1 MSPSLSRRDLLLGT
15 AAAGLAEGLPAQSF
29 AQAQISRGASRPGK
43 PNVIVIVIDTLR
55 RDHIGIHGND
65 WIETP
70 NLDALGRQSLRFSRA
85 VPEAMP
91 TIPARRSI
99 HSGHRTFPFRNWER
113 RSGNETS
120 VWGWQHIPD
129 DQPTLAEHMRG
140 AGYATLL
147 VSDAP
152 HEFKPSMNFTRGFT
166 SVQWIRG
173 QEGDD
178 YQPFWT
184 IPGYNLERYMYRSAG
199 GEELT
204 SKSENLPLIREL
216 RQYLANNAGRR
227 SEEDYLAPR
236 VFRSAAQVLE
246 NIPRDQPF
254 FLVVDSFDPHEPW
267 DVPRGYVDLYG
278 DPDYDQPERVSPSYG
293 SGDYLTEEQLERMRV
308 LYAAEVTMV
317 DRWLGFFLKQVDKSG
332 LMESSLIMLVSDHG
346 MALGE
351 HGAVGKPSFALW
363 PEMTDV
369 PLFVCHPDGKGA
381 DQESGYFGST
391 HDIAPTVLD
400 FAGIEQKKKMDGNSL
415 LPILEGK
422 TPELPR
428 EHFTSGLNNYVW
440 VSDKRYAMIA
450 KNDGTDAK
458 LYDIQ
463 EDPSQTRDI
472 AQENPD
478 VVKRLFDLVL
488 EDAGGEALP
497 QYG

>member
-15 AAAGLAEGLPAQSF
+15 ATASLAEGLPAQSF
-29 AQAQISRGASRPGK
+29 AQAEISRGASRPGK

-55 RDHIGIHGND
+55 RDHIGIYGND

-216 RQYLANNAGRR
+216 RQYLANNAGAGARKTILLR
-227 SEEDYLAPR
+227 AS
-236 VFRSAAQVLE
+236 SAAP
-246 NIPRDQPF
+246 PRCWKI
-254 FLVVDSFDPHEPW
+254 S
-267 DVPRGYVDLYG
+267 RAT
-278 DPDYDQPERVSPSYG
+278 SPSLSWSIPSIRTSRG
-293 SGDYLTEEQLERMRV
+293 TCRAAMSISTAIRTTTSRSG
-308 LYAAEVTMV
+308 
-317 DRWLGFFLKQVDKSG
+317 
-332 LMESSLIMLVSDHG
+332 
-346 MALGE
+346 
-351 HGAVGKPSFALW
+351 
-363 PEMTDV
+363 
-369 PLFVCHPDGKGA
+369 
-381 DQESGYFGST
+381 
-391 HDIAPTVLD
+391 
-400 FAGIEQKKKMDGNSL
+400 
-415 LPILEGK
+415 
-422 TPELPR
+422 
-428 EHFTSGLNNYVW
+428 
-440 VSDKRYAMIA
+440 
-450 KNDGTDAK
+450 
-458 LYDIQ
+458 
-463 EDPSQTRDI
+463 
-472 AQENPD
+472 
-478 VVKRLFDLVL
+478 
-488 EDAGGEALP
+488 
-497 QYG
+497 